1 MIKINVRMKST
12 WLSYLEG
19 LQSKINDTCTKENTA
34 TIQLNLPGMY

>member
-12 WLSYLEG
+12 WLSYLEE
-19 LQSKINDTCTKENTA
+19 LQGKINDTCTKQNTA